1 MYCPKCGTQ
10 NDDKSMYCR
19 SCGTALRQSPAG
31 QGFGAAANGA
41 APGSGVQT
49 RGMGRKAYENASGAE
64 ALRELILSVLFLVAV
79 ISLSVQVGLGVLS
92 AISGYSPY
100 AAMINEILN
109 ESGLSY
115 YTGYSYQLNDIM
127 SRTSVI
133 SAITSNGP
141 AILICAS
148 LWIQYVYARN
158 RSQVM
163 GTTGF
168 TMIRVIMII
177 RIVGTALGALLVVVA
192 CFIGAGVASRYSDS
206 GPVIAGVA
214 VVIIA
219 TVAVC
224 ALVIFYYLKIL
235 KMLDSAVNMIS
246 RDRKTVPASMFV
258 IVLTFVSAGIQAL
271 SAFGSLAGRS
281 PVAFLSNA
289 AGAAAGIAFGL
300 LMQQYNQLSD
310 GSGASPGLKNM
321 RYTPGRM
328 IQDPVNVPYTPA
340 GGGSAPV
347 NVPYTPAGGGSAPVN
362 VPPYT
367 PGSVP
372 PAPGGDPGV
381 PPAPH
386 FDQEPVQIP
395 YYNMFPKPDTVVIQ
409 DENDLLMRQRF
420 ADEGTLVLG
429 EDQNVPPAR
438 LVHAGDHQE
447 IKITKPMFTIGKSYG
462 RVDYFVENNPAVSR
476 QHARIE
482 YRDGSFF
489 IVDMNSTNHVY
500 VDGEMIRA
508 QTPVQIRD
516 GQIIRLA
523 DEVYTF
529 RES

>member
-19 SCGTALRQSPAG
+19 SCGTALRQTPGG
-31 QGFGAAANGA
+31 QGFGGAGNGA
-41 APGSGVQT
+41 APDRGVQT
-49 RGMGRKAYENASGAE
+49 RGVGQNVYGNASGAE
-64 ALRELILSVLFLVAV
+64 ALRELILSPLFLVAA
-79 ISLSVQVGLGVLS
+79 ISLSVQLGLGVLT

-109 ESGLSY
+109 ESGISG
-115 YTGYSYQLNDIM
+115 YTGYSYQLNDM
-127 SRTSVI
+127 LSRTSLI

-148 LWIQYVYARN
+148 LWIEYVYARN

-177 RIVGTALGALLVVVA
+177 RIVGTALGALLVVAA
-192 CFIGAGVASRYSDS
+192 CFIGAGFASSYSDS

-214 VVIIA
+214 VVIIVSA
-219 TVAVC
+219 AVC
-224 ALVIFYYLKIL
+224 ALMIIYYLKIL
-235 KMLDSAVNMIS
+235 KMLDSAVNMIT

-258 IVLTFVSAGIQAL
+258 IVLTFVSAGLQVL

-281 PVAFLSNA
+281 PMAVLSNG

-300 LMQQYNQLSD
+300 LMQKYNQLRD
-310 GSGASPGLKNM
+310 GSGASPGLVNM
-321 RYTPGRM
+321 RLTPGRINPDQVNM
-328 IQDPVNVPYTPA
+328 PCTPFGGDPAPA
-340 GGGSAPV
+340 
-347 NVPYTPAGGGSAPVN
+347 N

-372 PAPGGDPGV
+372 PAPEGDPGV
-381 PPAPH
+381 PPAPSM
-386 FDQEPVQIP
+386 DQPVQIP
-395 YYNMFPKPDTVVIQ
+395 YYNMFPKPDTVVVQ
-409 DENDLLMRQRF
+409 DENDLLMRRRF
-420 ADEGTLVLG
+420 ADEGTLVLS

-447 IKITKPMFTIGKSYG
+447 IKITKPLFTIGKGYG
-462 RVDYFVENNPAVSR
+462 KVDYFVENNPAVSR

-489 IVDMNSTNHVY
+489 IVDMNSTNHVF
-500 VDGEMIRA
+500 VDGQMIQA